1 MIEKYLFK
9 LKNGDYMR
17 KINEVLKEVN
27 NLENVVCNYSKK
39 QMQEKTN
46 EFIEQLKQKKNTDAI
61 LPEAF
66 AMVREAVKRLTGKRL
81 YDVQIIGGYYL
92 NQGRIAEI
100 KAGEGKTLTESLPA
114 YLNALNKKGVHII
127 TTNEYL
133 AKRDFEE
140 VGKVLR
146 YLGLSVGLIY
156 QGMESKKRK
165 EAYNMDVTYG
175 VNTEFG
181 FDYLRDNTVRDI
193 NDIVQREL
201 NYAIIDEAD
210 SILLDEAQTPMIIS
224 QKGKEDNKEEYIKA
238 RDFVNRLNGRIII
251 KEEPKNKKQQ
261 NENEKYDYIV
271 DKTYKTVELTEKGIK
286 KAEEEYKIDNY
297 YDAEN
302 YKIINYVRQA
312 LRAKEL
318 LKKDV
323 DYVVLNDEI
332 KLIDKFTGRI
342 MNGKRFMRGL
352 HQAIEAKEKIKIE
365 SGSKLIASIT
375 VQNYFKMYNKL
386 SGMTGTAKT
395 SEKEF
400 NVIYNLDVV
409 QVPENKKS
417 QRIDRKDRIFN
428 DEKSKYEAIVKEIK
442 KSREKEQPILVGTTT
457 IENSEKLSNLL
468 KKENILHNILNAKN
482 NEEEARIVKEAGD
495 IGKVTIATNMAGRG
509 TNILLGGE
517 NGERKKQVIEVGGLK
532 VIGTDI
538 NESRRIDEQ
547 LRGRSGRQGQVGE
560 SVFFLSLE
568 DEIIKIYGNKKRIN
582 EYKKYKPEKLKDLF
596 LKDEFKR
603 AQKSAENRN
612 YTIRKRLVEYDEVLD
627 KQREIIYTDRK
638 KVLKSNIDD
647 IVKKFISYFCDNIIK
662 MLNKKDEK
670 IIKSLEKQ
678 ENIIINEKN
687 LETLK
692 EKMYSRYAKK
702 EEELKGDFKT
712 KVQSKLLFMID
723 YNWIEHLEAME
734 DIKTNME
741 LRVYG
746 GYDPINEYK
755 IEGRK
760 EFEFLNYRIKMNFV
774 SWLLFDEKYI

>member
-1 MIEKYLFK
+1 MKK
-9 LKNGDYMR
+9 A
-17 KINEVLKEVN
+17 KIILKEVN
-27 NLENVVCNYSKK
+27 DLENIVCSYSKE
-39 QMQEKTN
+39 QMQAKTN
-46 EFIEQLKQKKNTDAI
+46 EFIEQLKQEKKIEEI

-66 AMVREAVKRLTGKRL
+66 AMVREAVKRITGKRL

-92 NQGRIAEI
+92 HQGRIAEI
-100 KAGEGKTLTESLPA
+100 KAGEGKTLIESLPA
-114 YLNALNKKGVHII
+114 YLNALNKKGVHVI

-140 VGKVLR
+140 VGEVLK
-146 YLGLSVGLIY
+146 YLGLSVGFIY
-156 QGMESKKRK
+156 QGMESKDRK
-165 EAYNMDVTYG
+165 EAYKMDVTYG

-193 NDIVQREL
+193 NDTVQRDL

-224 QKGKEDNKEEYIKA
+224 RKGKEDKADEYIKA
-238 RDFVNRLNGRIII
+238 RDFVNKLNGRIII

-261 NENEKYDYIV
+261 RENEEYDYVV
-271 DKTYKTVELTEKGIK
+271 DETYKTVELTEKGMK
-286 KAEEEYKIDNY
+286 KAEKEYGVDNY

-312 LRAKEL
+312 LRAKEI

-323 DYVVLNDEI
+323 DYIVLDGEV

-342 MNGKRFMRGL
+342 MHGKRFMKGL
-352 HQAIEAKEKIKIE
+352 HQAIEAKEGLKIE
-365 SGSKLIASIT
+365 NSSKLIASIT

-400 NVIYNLDVV
+400 NAVYELDVV

-417 QRIDRKDRIFN
+417 QRIDKRDRIFDN
-428 DEKSKYEAIVKEIK
+428 EKSKYEAVIEEIRKSKEK
-442 KSREKEQPILVGTTT
+442 GQPVLVGTTS

-468 KKENILHNILNAKN
+468 KKENIEHNILNAKN
-482 NEEEARIVKEAGD
+482 NQEEAEIVKEAGD
-495 IGKVTIATNMAGRG
+495 VGKVTIATNMAGRG

-517 NGERKKQVIEVGGLK
+517 NEARKEEVTKAGGLK
-532 VIGTDI
+532 IIGT
-538 NESRRIDEQ
+538 EKHEARRIDEQ

-560 SVFFLSLE
+560 SIFLLSLE
-568 DEIIKIYGNKKRIN
+568 DELMKIYGNKKRIK
-582 EYKKYKPEKLKDLF
+582 EYKKYKPEKLKNIFFEDEF
-596 LKDEFKR
+596 LK
-603 AQKSAENRN
+603 AQKKAENRN
-612 YTIRKRLVEYDEVLD
+612 YTIRKRMVRYDEVLD
-627 KQREIIYTDRK
+627 KQREIIYNDRK
-638 KVLKSNIDD
+638 QVLKNNIDS
-647 IVKKFISYFCDNIIK
+647 IVKEFISYFCDNVIN
-662 MLNKKDEK
+662 MSNKKDEK

-678 ENIIINEKN
+678 ENIEIKKDNIDN
-687 LETLK
+687 LK
-692 EKMYSRYAKK
+692 EKIYNRYCEKAKEM
-702 EEELKGDFKT
+702 EEEGFKT
-712 KVQSKLLFMID
+712 RIQSKLLFTID
-723 YNWIEHLEAME
+723 DNWIEHLETME

-746 GYDPINEYK
+746 GYNPVDEYK

-760 EFEFLNYRIKMNFV
+760 EFELLIYKIRMNFI
-774 SWLLFDEKYI
+774 SKLLFDVNYID

>member
-1 MIEKYLFK
+1 MKKAKTI
-9 LKNGDYMR
+9 
-17 KINEVLKEVN
+17 LKEVN
-27 NLENVVCNYSKK
+27 DLENVVCNYSKE
-39 QMQEKTN
+39 QMQAKTN
-46 EFIEQLKQKKNTDAI
+46 EFIEQLKQEKKIEEI

-66 AMVREAVKRLTGKRL
+66 AMVREAVKRITGKRL

-92 NQGRIAEI
+92 HQGRIAEI
-100 KAGEGKTLTESLPA
+100 KAGEGKTLIESLPA
-114 YLNALNKKGVHII
+114 YLNALNKKGVHVI

-140 VGKVLR
+140 VGGVLK
-146 YLGLSVGLIY
+146 YLGLSVGFIY
-156 QGMESKKRK
+156 QGMESKDRK
-165 EAYNMDVTYG
+165 EAYKMDVTYG

-193 NDIVQREL
+193 NDTVQREL

-224 QKGKEDNKEEYIKA
+224 QKGKEDKADEYIKA
-238 RDFVNRLNGRIII
+238 RDFVNKLNGRIII

-261 NENEKYDYIV
+261 RENEEYDYVV
-271 DKTYKTVELTEKGIK
+271 DETYKTVELTEKGMK
-286 KAEEEYKIDNY
+286 KAEKEYGVDNY

-312 LRAKEL
+312 LRAKEI

-323 DYVVLNDEI
+323 DYIVLDGEV

-342 MNGKRFMRGL
+342 MHGKRFMKGL
-352 HQAIEAKEKIKIE
+352 HQAIEAKEGLKIE
-365 SGSKLIASIT
+365 NSSKLIASIT

-400 NVIYNLDVV
+400 NAVYELDVV

-417 QRIDRKDRIFN
+417 QRIDKRDRIFDN
-428 DEKSKYEAIVKEIK
+428 EKSKYEAVIEEIRKSKEK
-442 KSREKEQPILVGTTT
+442 GQPVLVGTTS

-468 KKENILHNILNAKN
+468 KKENIEHNILNAKN
-482 NEEEARIVKEAGD
+482 NQEEAEIVKEAGD
-495 IGKVTIATNMAGRG
+495 VGKVTIATNMAGRG

-517 NGERKKQVIEVGGLK
+517 NETRKEEVTKAGGLK
-532 VIGTDI
+532 IIGT
-538 NESRRIDEQ
+538 EKHEARRIDEQ

-560 SVFFLSLE
+560 SIFLLSLE
-568 DEIIKIYGNKKRIN
+568 DELIKIYGNKKRIK
-582 EYKKYKPEKLKDLF
+582 EYKKYKPEKLKNAFLEDEF
-596 LKDEFKR
+596 LK
-603 AQKSAENRN
+603 AQKKAENRN
-612 YTIRKRLVEYDEVLD
+612 YTIRKRMVHYDEVLD
-627 KQREIIYTDRK
+627 KQREIIYNDRK
-638 KVLKSNIDD
+638 QVLKNNIDS
-647 IVKKFISYFCDNIIK
+647 IVKEFISYFCDNVIN
-662 MLNKKDEK
+662 MSNKKDEK

-678 ENIIINEKN
+678 ENVSINKDNIEN
-687 LETLK
+687 LK
-692 EKMYSRYAKK
+692 EKIYNRYCIKAKEIG
-702 EEELKGDFKT
+702 EEGFKT
-712 KVQSKLLFMID
+712 RIQSKLLFTID
-723 YNWIEHLEAME
+723 DNWIEHLETME

-746 GYDPINEYK
+746 GYNPVDEYK

-760 EFEFLNYRIKMNFV
+760 EFELLIYKIRMNFICQ
-774 SWLLFDEKYI
+774 LLFDENYIE

>member
-1 MIEKYLFK
+1 M
-9 LKNGDYMR
+9 KNA
-17 KINEVLKEVN
+17 KTILKEVN
-27 NLENVVCNYSKK
+27 DLENVVCNYSKE
-39 QMQEKTN
+39 QMQAKTN
-46 EFIEQLKQKKNTDAI
+46 EFIEQLKQEKKIEEI

-66 AMVREAVKRLTGKRL
+66 AIVREAVKRITGKRL

-92 NQGRIAEI
+92 HQGRIAEI
-100 KAGEGKTLTESLPA
+100 KAGEGKTLIESLPA
-114 YLNALNKKGVHII
+114 YLNALNKKGVHVI

-140 VGKVLR
+140 VGEVLK
-146 YLGLSVGLIY
+146 YLGLSVGFIY
-156 QGMESKKRK
+156 QGMESKDRK
-165 EAYNMDVTYG
+165 EAYKMDVTYG

-193 NDIVQREL
+193 NDTVQREL

-224 QKGKEDNKEEYIKA
+224 QKGKEDKADEYIKA
-238 RDFVNRLNGRIII
+238 RDFVNKLNGRIII

-261 NENEKYDYIV
+261 RENEEYDYVV
-271 DKTYKTVELTEKGIK
+271 DETYKTVELTEKGMK
-286 KAEEEYKIDNY
+286 KAEKEYGVDNY

-312 LRAKEL
+312 LRAKEI

-323 DYVVLNDEI
+323 DYIVLDGEV

-342 MNGKRFMRGL
+342 MHGKRFMKGL
-352 HQAIEAKEKIKIE
+352 HQAIEAKEGLKIE
-365 SGSKLIASIT
+365 NSSKLIASIT

-400 NVIYNLDVV
+400 NAVYELDVV

-417 QRIDRKDRIFN
+417 QRIDKRDRIFDN
-428 DEKSKYEAIVKEIK
+428 EKSKYEAVIEEIRKSKEK
-442 KSREKEQPILVGTTT
+442 GQPVLVGTTS

-468 KKENILHNILNAKN
+468 KKENIEHNILNAKN
-482 NEEEARIVKEAGD
+482 NQEEAEIVKEAGD
-495 IGKVTIATNMAGRG
+495 VGKVTIATNMAGRG

-517 NGERKKQVIEVGGLK
+517 NEERKEEVTKAGGLK
-532 VIGTDI
+532 IIGT
-538 NESRRIDEQ
+538 EKHEARRIDEQ

-560 SVFFLSLE
+560 SIFLLSLE
-568 DEIIKIYGNKKRIN
+568 DELIKIYGNKKRIK
-582 EYKKYKPEKLKDLF
+582 EYKKYKPEKLKNAFLEDEF
-596 LKDEFKR
+596 LK
-603 AQKSAENRN
+603 AQKKAENRN
-612 YTIRKRLVEYDEVLD
+612 YTIRKRMVHYDEVLD
-627 KQREIIYTDRK
+627 KQREIIYNDRK
-638 KVLKSNIDD
+638 QVLKNNIDS
-647 IVKKFISYFCDNIIK
+647 IVKEFISYFCDNVIN
-662 MLNKKDEK
+662 MSNKKDEK

-678 ENIIINEKN
+678 ENISINKDNIEN
-687 LETLK
+687 LK
-692 EKMYSRYAKK
+692 EKIYNRYCIKAKEIG
-702 EEELKGDFKT
+702 EEGFKT
-712 KVQSKLLFMID
+712 RIQSKLLFTID
-723 YNWIEHLEAME
+723 DNWIDHLETME

-746 GYDPINEYK
+746 GYNPVDEYK

-760 EFEFLNYRIKMNFV
+760 EFELLIYKIRMNFICQ
-774 SWLLFDEKYI
+774 LLFDENYIE

>member
-1 MIEKYLFK
+1 MKKAKTI
-9 LKNGDYMR
+9 
-17 KINEVLKEVN
+17 LKEVN
-27 NLENVVCNYSKK
+27 ELENIVCSYSKE
-39 QMQEKTN
+39 QMQAKTN
-46 EFIEQLKQKKNTDAI
+46 EFIEQLKQEKKMDEI

-66 AMVREAVKRLTGKRL
+66 AMVREAVKRITGKRL

-92 NQGRIAEI
+92 HQGRIAEI
-100 KAGEGKTLTESLPA
+100 KAGEGKTLIESLPA

-140 VGKVLR
+140 VGEVLK
-146 YLGLSVGLIY
+146 YLGLSVGFIY
-156 QGMESKKRK
+156 QGMESKDRK
-165 EAYNMDVTYG
+165 EAYKMDVTYG

-193 NDIVQREL
+193 NDTVQREL

-224 QKGKEDNKEEYIKA
+224 RKGKEDKVDEYIKA
-238 RDFVNRLNGRIII
+238 RDFVNKLNGRIII

-261 NENEKYDYIV
+261 RENEEYDYVV
-271 DKTYKTVELTEKGIK
+271 DETYKTVELTEKGMK
-286 KAEEEYKIDNY
+286 KAEKEYGVGNY

-312 LRAKEL
+312 LRAKEI

-323 DYVVLNDEI
+323 DYIVLDGEV

-342 MNGKRFMRGL
+342 MHGKRFMKGL
-352 HQAIEAKEKIKIE
+352 HQAIEAKEGLKIE
-365 SGSKLIASIT
+365 NSSKLIASIT

-400 NVIYNLDVV
+400 NAVYELDVV

-417 QRIDRKDRIFN
+417 QRIDKRDRIFDN
-428 DEKSKYEAIVKEIK
+428 EKSKYEAVIEEIRKSKEK
-442 KSREKEQPILVGTTT
+442 GQPVLVGTTS

-468 KKENILHNILNAKN
+468 KKENIEHNILNAKN
-482 NEEEARIVKEAGD
+482 NQEEAEIVKEAGD
-495 IGKVTIATNMAGRG
+495 VGKVTIATNMAGRG

-517 NGERKKQVIEVGGLK
+517 NETRKEEVTKAGGLK
-532 VIGTDI
+532 IIGT
-538 NESRRIDEQ
+538 EKHEARRIDEQ

-560 SVFFLSLE
+560 SIFLLSLE
-568 DEIIKIYGNKKRIN
+568 DELIKIYGNKKRIK
-582 EYKKYKPEKLKDLF
+582 EYKKYKPEKFKNAFLEDEF
-596 LKDEFKR
+596 LK
-603 AQKSAENRN
+603 AQKKAENRN
-612 YTIRKRLVEYDEVLD
+612 YTIRKRMVHYDEVLD
-627 KQREIIYTDRK
+627 KQREIIYNDRK
-638 KVLKSNIDD
+638 QVLKNNIDS
-647 IVKKFISYFCDNIIK
+647 IVKEFISYFCDNVIN
-662 MLNKKDEK
+662 MSNKKDEK

-678 ENIIINEKN
+678 ENISINKDNIEN
-687 LETLK
+687 LK
-692 EKMYSRYAKK
+692 EKIYNRYCIKAKEIG
-702 EEELKGDFKT
+702 EEGFKT
-712 KVQSKLLFMID
+712 RIQSKLLFTID
-723 YNWIEHLEAME
+723 DNWIDHLETME

-746 GYDPINEYK
+746 GYNPVDEYK

-760 EFEFLNYRIKMNFV
+760 EFELLIYKIRMNFICQ
-774 SWLLFDEKYI
+774 LLFDENYIE